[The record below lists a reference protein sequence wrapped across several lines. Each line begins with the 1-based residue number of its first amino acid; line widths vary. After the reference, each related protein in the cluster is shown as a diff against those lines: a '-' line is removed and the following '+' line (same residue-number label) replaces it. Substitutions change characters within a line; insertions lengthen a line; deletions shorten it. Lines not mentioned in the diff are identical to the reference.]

1 MSSSSPQSTSGNRGS
16 EQKVE
21 EEEGEEAGKEEKS
34 TDTRC

>member
-1 MSSSSPQSTSGNRGS
+1 MSSSLPQSTIGNRGS

-21 EEEGEEAGKEEKS
+21 EDREEAGKEEKS